1 MILQAI
7 EQQGEQNK
15 KDQNNIEQIAKTVTE
30 QQEQLAKDRAEFASD
45 RQTFTRAMLQVEDYL
60 KHKADEYER
69 RTEQVE
75 LVYLKAVQG
84 ATLHSLENNLKPIVT
99 KQIKAGL
106 EDGIADAQNHSAK
119 ITNQY
124 TKAIT
129 TNTELIKDSTEQ
141 LQNTLGYKMIAI
153 IGGSIILAFFLII
166 GFVWWLTP
174 SLDEVKQ
181 RRAELAGIMS
191 KTKAQFSN
199 CDGKVCVKVKKDQ
212 CNYEGGYCVIDKGW
226 FNSPIFAPFKSGH
239 KPTFNGENG

>member
-1 MILQAI
+1 MSLDPQEEKLFMILQAI

-15 KDQNNIEQIAKTVTE
+15 KTQANIEQIAQTVTE
-30 QQEQLAKDRAEFASD
+30 QQDQLAKDRAEFASD

-124 TKAIT
+124 TKAIS

-226 FNSPIFAPFKSGH
+226 FQ
-239 KPTFNGENG
+239 

>member
-1 MILQAI
+1 MSLDPQEEKLFMILQAI

-15 KDQNNIEQIAKTVTE
+15 KTQANIEQIAQTVTE
-30 QQEQLAKDRAEFASD
+30 QQDQLAKDRAEFASD

-60 KHKADEYER
+60 KHKANEYER

-124 TKAIT
+124 TKAIS

-226 FNSPIFAPFKSGH
+226 FQ
-239 KPTFNGENG
+239 

>member
-1 MILQAI
+1 
-7 EQQGEQNK
+7 
-15 KDQNNIEQIAKTVTE
+15 
-30 QQEQLAKDRAEFASD
+30 
-45 RQTFTRAMLQVEDYL
+45 MLQVEDYL
-60 KHKADEYER
+60 KHKANEYER

-75 LVYLKAVQG
+75 LVYLEAVQG
-84 ATLHSLENNLKPIVT
+84 ATLHSLDNNLKPIISE
-99 KQIKAGL
+99 QIKAGL
-106 EDGIADAQNHSAK
+106 EDGITDAQNHSAK

-124 TKAIT
+124 TKAIS

-153 IGGSIILAFFLII
+153 IGGSIILAFFLIM

-199 CDGKVCVKVKKDQ
+199 CDGKVCVKSRKDQ
-212 CNYEGGYCVIDKGW
+212 CNYEGGYCVVDKGGG

-239 KPTFNGENG
+239 KPTFNGEKWVILGGFSFT

>member
-1 MILQAI
+1 MSLDPQEEKLFMILQAI

-15 KDQNNIEQIAKTVTE
+15 KTQANIEQIAQTVTE
-30 QQEQLAKDRAEFASD
+30 QQEQLAKDRAEQQAERIEFA
-45 RQTFTRAMLQVEDYL
+45 
-60 KHKADEYER
+60 KAVNAVDKFLNTKANEYER

-75 LVYLKAVQG
+75 LVYLEAVQG

-99 KQIKAGL
+99 KQIKAGI

-226 FNSPIFAPFKSGH
+226 F
-239 KPTFNGENG
+239 

>member
-1 MILQAI
+1 MSLDPQEEKLFMILQAI

-15 KDQNNIEQIAKTVTE
+15 KTQANIEQIAKTVTE

-226 FNSPIFAPFKSGH
+226 F
-239 KPTFNGENG
+239 

>member
-1 MILQAI
+1 MSLDPQEEKLFMILQAI

-15 KDQNNIEQIAKTVTE
+15 LTQANIEKIAKAVTE
-30 QQEQLAKDRAEFASD
+30 QQEQLAKDRAEFEKD
-45 RQTFTRAMLQVEDYL
+45 RKRFAQAVTVVDKFLNI
-60 KHKADEYER
+60 KANEYER

-75 LVYLKAVQG
+75 LVYLEAVQG

-99 KQIKAGL
+99 KEIKAGL
-106 EDGIADAQNHSAK
+106 EDGITEAQNHSAK

-141 LQNTLGYKMIAI
+141 LQNTLGYKMLAI
-153 IGGSIILAFFLII
+153 VGGSIVLAFFLIV
-166 GFVWWLTP
+166 GFVWWFTP

-181 RRAELAGIMS
+181 RRAELSGIMS

-199 CDGKVCVKVKKDQ
+199 CGGQVCVKVKKDQ

-226 FNSPIFAPFKSGH
+226 FQ
-239 KPTFNGENG
+239 

>member
-1 MILQAI
+1 MSLDPQEEKLFMILQAI

-15 KDQNNIEQIAKTVTE
+15 KTQNNIEQIAKTVTE
-30 QQEQLAKDRAEFASD
+30 QQEQLAKDRAEHQAE
-45 RQTFTRAMLQVEDYL
+45 RIEFTKTVNAVDKFLNT
-60 KHKADEYER
+60 KANEYER

-226 FNSPIFAPFKSGH
+226 F
-239 KPTFNGENG
+239 

>member
-1 MILQAI
+1 MSLDPQEEKLFMILQAI

-15 KDQNNIEQIAKTVTE
+15 QTQANIEKIAQTVIE
-30 QQEQLAKDRAEFASD
+30 QQEQLEKDRAEHQAERIEFAKTVNAVD
-45 RQTFTRAMLQVEDYL
+45 KFLNT
-60 KHKADEYER
+60 KANEYER

-129 TNTELIKDSTEQ
+129 TNTELINDSTEQ
-141 LQNTLGYKMIAI
+141 LQTTLGMKMISI
-153 IGGSIILAFFLII
+153 LGGGLVLCFFLIM
-166 GFVWWLTP
+166 GFIWWLTP

-212 CNYEGGYCVIDKGW
+212 CNYEGGYCVVDKGW
-226 FNSPIFAPFKSGH
+226 F
-239 KPTFNGENG
+239 

>member
-1 MILQAI
+1 MSLDPQEEKLFMILQAI

-15 KDQNNIEQIAKTVTE
+15 KTQANIEQIAKTVTE

-60 KHKADEYER
+60 KHKANEYER

-124 TKAIT
+124 TKAIS

-226 FNSPIFAPFKSGH
+226 F
-239 KPTFNGENG
+239 

>member
-15 KDQNNIEQIAKTVTE
+15 KTQNNIEQIAKAVTE
-30 QQEQLAKDRAEFASD
+30 QQEQLAKDRAEFEKD
-45 RQTFTRAMLQVEDYL
+45 RKRFAQAVTVVDKFLNI
-60 KHKADEYER
+60 KANEYER

-75 LVYLKAVQG
+75 LVYLEAVQG

-141 LQNTLGYKMIAI
+141 LQNTLGYKMLAI
-153 IGGSIILAFFLII
+153 VGGSIILAFFLIV
-166 GFVWWLTP
+166 GFIWWFTP

-226 FNSPIFAPFKSGH
+226 FQ
-239 KPTFNGENG
+239 

>member
-1 MILQAI
+1 MSLDPQEEKLFMILQAI

-15 KDQNNIEQIAKTVTE
+15 KTQANIEQIAQTVTE
-30 QQEQLAKDRAEFASD
+30 QQEQLAKDRAEHQAERIEFAKTVNAVD
-45 RQTFTRAMLQVEDYL
+45 KFLNT
-60 KHKADEYER
+60 KANEYER

-129 TNTELIKDSTEQ
+129 TNTELINDSTEQ
-141 LQNTLGYKMIAI
+141 LQTTLGMKMISI
-153 IGGSIILAFFLII
+153 LGGGLFLCFFLIM
-166 GFVWWLTP
+166 GFIWWLTP

-226 FNSPIFAPFKSGH
+226 F
-239 KPTFNGENG
+239 

>member
-1 MILQAI
+1 MSLDPQEEKLFMILQAI

-15 KDQNNIEQIAKTVTE
+15 QTQANIEKIAQTVIE
-30 QQEQLAKDRAEFASD
+30 QQEQLEKDRAEHQAE
-45 RQTFTRAMLQVEDYL
+45 RIEFTKTVNAVDKFLNT
-60 KHKADEYER
+60 KANEYER

-129 TNTELIKDSTEQ
+129 TNTELINDSTEQ
-141 LQNTLGYKMIAI
+141 LQNTLGLKMISI
-153 IGGSIILAFFLII
+153 IGGSIALAFFLIV

-226 FNSPIFAPFKSGH
+226 F
-239 KPTFNGENG
+239 

>member
-1 MILQAI
+1 
-7 EQQGEQNK
+7 
-15 KDQNNIEQIAKTVTE
+15 
-30 QQEQLAKDRAEFASD
+30 
-45 RQTFTRAMLQVEDYL
+45 MLQVEDYL

-129 TNTELIKDSTEQ
+129 TNTELINDSTEQ
-141 LQNTLGYKMIAI
+141 LQNTLGLKMISI
-153 IGGSIILAFFLII
+153 IGGSIALAFFLIV

-212 CNYEGGYCVIDKGW
+212 CNYEGGYCVVDKGW
-226 FNSPIFAPFKSGH
+226 F
-239 KPTFNGENG
+239 

>member
-1 MILQAI
+1 MSLDPQEEKLFMILQAI

-15 KDQNNIEQIAKTVTE
+15 KTQANIEQIAQTVTE
-30 QQEQLAKDRAEFASD
+30 QQEQLAKDRAEQQAERIEFA
-45 RQTFTRAMLQVEDYL
+45 
-60 KHKADEYER
+60 KAVNAVDKFLNTKANEYER

-99 KQIKAGL
+99 KQIKAGI

-226 FNSPIFAPFKSGH
+226 F
-239 KPTFNGENG
+239 

>member
-15 KDQNNIEQIAKTVTE
+15 KTQANIEQIAKTVTE
-30 QQEQLAKDRAEFASD
+30 QQEQLAKDRAEQQAERIEFA
-45 RQTFTRAMLQVEDYL
+45 
-60 KHKADEYER
+60 KAVNAVDKFLNTKANEYER

-75 LVYLKAVQG
+75 LVYLEAVQG

-99 KQIKAGL
+99 KQIKAGI

-153 IGGSIILAFFLII
+153 IGGSIILAFFLIV
-166 GFVWWLTP
+166 GFVWWYTP

-181 RRAELAGIMS
+181 RRAELSGIMS

-199 CDGKVCVKVKKDQ
+199 CGGQVCVKVKKDQ

-226 FNSPIFAPFKSGH
+226 FQ
-239 KPTFNGENG
+239 

>member
-1 MILQAI
+1 MSLDPQEEKLFMILQAI

-15 KDQNNIEQIAKTVTE
+15 KTQNNIEQIAKTVTE

-129 TNTELIKDSTEQ
+129 TNTELINDSTEQ

-199 CDGKVCVKVKKDQ
+199 CGGQVCVKVKKDQ

-226 FNSPIFAPFKSGH
+226 F
-239 KPTFNGENG
+239 

>member
-1 MILQAI
+1 MSLDPQEEKLFMILQAI

-15 KDQNNIEQIAKTVTE
+15 KTQANIEQIAQTVTE
-30 QQEQLAKDRAEFASD
+30 QQDQLAKDRAEFASD

-226 FNSPIFAPFKSGH
+226 F
-239 KPTFNGENG
+239 

>member
-1 MILQAI
+1 MSLDPQEEKLFMILQAI

-15 KDQNNIEQIAKTVTE
+15 KTQNNIEQIAKTVTE

-199 CDGKVCVKVKKDQ
+199 CGGQVCVKVKKDQ

-226 FNSPIFAPFKSGH
+226 F
-239 KPTFNGENG
+239 

>member
-1 MILQAI
+1 MSLDPQEEKLFMILQAI

-15 KDQNNIEQIAKTVTE
+15 KTQANIEQIAKTVTE
-30 QQEQLAKDRAEFASD
+30 QQEQLAKDRAEQQAERIEFA
-45 RQTFTRAMLQVEDYL
+45 
-60 KHKADEYER
+60 KAVNAVDKFLNTKANEYER

-75 LVYLKAVQG
+75 LVYLEAVQG

-99 KQIKAGL
+99 KQIKAGI

-153 IGGSIILAFFLII
+153 IGGSIILAFFLIV
-166 GFVWWLTP
+166 GFVWWYTP

-181 RRAELAGIMS
+181 RRAELSGIMS

-199 CDGKVCVKVKKDQ
+199 CGGQVCVKVKKDQ

-226 FNSPIFAPFKSGH
+226 FQ
-239 KPTFNGENG
+239 

>member
-1 MILQAI
+1 MSLDPQEEKLFMILQAI

-15 KDQNNIEQIAKTVTE
+15 KTQANIEQIAQTVTE
-30 QQEQLAKDRAEFASD
+30 QQDQLAKDRAEFASD

-60 KHKADEYER
+60 KHKANEYER

-129 TNTELIKDSTEQ
+129 TNTELINDSTEQ

-226 FNSPIFAPFKSGH
+226 F
-239 KPTFNGENG
+239 